1 MEQEKQNN
9 GEIEK
14 KLTDSERQA
23 AKFRL
28 DYQEAEQARVQLK
41 DEVSW

>member
-9 GEIEK
+9 GEIEN
-14 KLTDSERQA
+14 KLADSERQA

-28 DYQEAEQARVQLK
+28 DYQKAEQARTELR
-41 DEVSW
+41 DEVS